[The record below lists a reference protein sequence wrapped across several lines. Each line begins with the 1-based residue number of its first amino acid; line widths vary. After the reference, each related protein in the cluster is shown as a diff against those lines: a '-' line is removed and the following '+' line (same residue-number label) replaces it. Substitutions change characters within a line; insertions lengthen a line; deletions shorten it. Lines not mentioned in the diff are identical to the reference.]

1 MSSAK
6 HPDRGGPHHGRF
18 QVHAEKVHPRRE
30 GGPGARGSLGEP
42 PDARSK
48 ESLAQ
53 AVELIRAEL
62 SSGEW
67 VSSNELHRK
76 LGKQIP
82 EGTFGR
88 AKSALGI
95 VHRRVCGDQGVR
107 YEWRLDKG

>member
-1 MSSAK
+1 M
-6 HPDRGGPHHGRF
+6 
-18 QVHAEKVHPRRE
+18 
-30 GGPGARGSLGEP
+30 
-42 PDARSK
+42 
-48 ESLAQ
+48 
-53 AVELIRAEL
+53 ELIRAEL